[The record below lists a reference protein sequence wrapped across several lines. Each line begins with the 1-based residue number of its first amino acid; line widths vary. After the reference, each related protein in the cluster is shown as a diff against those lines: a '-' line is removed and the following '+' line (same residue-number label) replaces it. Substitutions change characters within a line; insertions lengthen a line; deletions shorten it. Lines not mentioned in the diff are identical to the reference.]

1 MGIKVD
7 VYQIVLRF
15 RRLFPD
21 PAVFEDQ
28 KHLAAKY
35 LNTNGLSPEKSR
47 LVFQITD
54 EIVAVDDRGVPA
66 AAAGTAK
73 FLFEGRTIWAE
84 YMSNAN
90 VRIGYV
96 DFGTGLSADE
106 YSRLWSKGK
115 LGELRFEL
123 REFKHNRHTLN
134 IPEVSELYS
143 MLRDRATPST
153 LSTIEL
159 EGVPRDLF
167 EATFSYVERRLK
179 EWAEADGFELE
190 IYAAQNLSPSEKA
203 SLERRLTRE
212 STKSTVFV
220 ILSRPVAKVQPY
232 VP

>member
-15 RRLFPD
+15 PRLFPD

-47 LVFQITD
+47 LVFQTTD
-54 EIVAVDDRGVPA
+54 EIVAVNDRGVPA

-73 FLFEGRTIWAE
+73 FLFEGRNIWAE

-96 DFGTGLSADE
+96 DFGTGLSPEE

-123 REFKHNRHTLN
+123 REFKHNRYTLN
-134 IPEVSELYS
+134 IPEVSELYKI
-143 MLRDRATPST
+143 LRERATPST

-179 EWAEADGFELE
+179 ESAEADGFELE

>member
-1 MGIKVD
+1 MATKVD

-15 RRLFPD
+15 PRLFPE
-21 PAVFEDQ
+21 PMVFEDQ
-28 KHLAAKY
+28 THLAAKY
-35 LNTNGLSPEKSR
+35 LMMNGVAREKSR
-47 LVFQITD
+47 LVFQTKD
-54 EIVAVDDRGVPA
+54 EIVAIDDRGAPA
-66 AAAGTAK
+66 VAAGTAK

-84 YMSNAN
+84 YMSNAR
-90 VRIGYV
+90 VRLGYV
-96 DFGTGLSADE
+96 DFGTGLSPE
-106 YSRLWSKGK
+106 EHSRLWSKGK

-123 REFKHNRHTLN
+123 REFKHNRQTLN
-134 IPEVSELYS
+134 IPEVSELYK
-143 MLRDRATPST
+143 MLRERATPSN

-167 EATFSYVERRLK
+167 EATFSYVEGRLR

-190 IYAAQNLSPSEKA
+190 IYAAQNLSSSEKA